1 MSLDLLGLLP
11 TAQEIADFEQD
22 TAPGAVE
29 RCIDRLLSS
38 PQYGVRYGRH
48 WLDVARYADSNGLDE
63 NIAFGNAWRYRD
75 YVVDSMNRDKPF
87 DRFVEEQIAGDL
99 LPDADRETTTGT
111 GFLVLGAKVLA
122 EPDREKLIMDTIDEQ
137 IDTLGKAFLGMTL
150 GCARCHDHKFDPIRQ
165 RDYYALAAIFRG
177 TKTFGDSN
185 FGAIKH
191 WNEVSYA
198 DREELAELKKIND
211 AIAQKQSEWNA
222 RKNQAMQALRDR
234 VRSQAAEYLST
245 AASLPP
251 DVTLTQ
257 CAEAGA
263 PLGLHPRVLS
273 YCRKHLEYHR
283 EDPLFEPWHAM
294 ARAGDAAG
302 ISKHY
307 GELFTAAT
315 TAWESL
321 KKENPQAT
329 RLEDER
335 LESAR
340 QALQDPSGFLAIP
353 AKMEHALDDATI
365 AQLHE
370 SATELRLMESAA
382 ADETAVMGVCD
393 RGVLDRLPIHI
404 RGNHRQLGESIER
417 DFPEVMRDP
426 HSKPV
431 FSKRSSGRL
440 ELARWMTH
448 GNHPLT
454 ARVAVNRIW
463 RWHFGR
469 GLVGTTENFGVL
481 GDRPSDPELLD
492 YLARWFIESG
502 WSMKELHRLILSSSV
517 YQMSTYHPDAA
528 IAMNIDPEN
537 RNLWRFR
544 SQKLSA
550 EQIRDC
556 MFQVTGGLDL
566 RLGGKSVPL
575 RNRQFVFDHT
585 SVDHTRY
592 ESPRR
597 TLYLPIIR
605 NHLFSLLEQFDFPD
619 PTMPVGDRQATTVA
633 PQSLLLM
640 NADWVIASAERLAIA
655 CESHASAPD
664 ARIEWLFKQVFQRGP
679 SEREKDHWLEFLTAI
694 DPELAAQPRLALSLV
709 AQNLLISNEFFD
721 VR

>member
-1 MSLDLLGLLP
+1 
-11 TAQEIADFEQD
+11 
-22 TAPGAVE
+22 
-29 RCIDRLLSS
+29 
-38 PQYGVRYGRH
+38 
-48 WLDVARYADSNGLDE
+48 
-63 NIAFGNAWRYRD
+63 
-75 YVVDSMNRDKPF
+75 
-87 DRFVEEQIAGDL
+87 
-99 LPDADRETTTGT
+99 
-111 GFLVLGAKVLA
+111 
-122 EPDREKLIMDTIDEQ
+122 
-137 IDTLGKAFLGMTL
+137 
-150 GCARCHDHKFDPIRQ
+150 
-165 RDYYALAAIFRG
+165 
-177 TKTFGDSN
+177 
-185 FGAIKH
+185 
-191 WNEVSYA
+191 
-198 DREELAELKKIND
+198 
-211 AIAQKQSEWNA
+211 
-222 RKNQAMQALRDR
+222 
-234 VRSQAAEYLST
+234 
-245 AASLPP
+245 
-251 DVTLTQ
+251 
-257 CAEAGA
+257 
-263 PLGLHPRVLS
+263 
-273 YCRKHLEYHR
+273 
-283 EDPLFEPWHAM
+283 
-294 ARAGDAAG
+294 
-302 ISKHY
+302 
-307 GELFTAAT
+307 
-315 TAWESL
+315 
-321 KKENPQAT
+321 
-329 RLEDER
+329 
-335 LESAR
+335 
-340 QALQDPSGFLAIP
+340 
-353 AKMEHALDDATI
+353 
-365 AQLHE
+365 
-370 SATELRLMESAA
+370 
-382 ADETAVMGVCD
+382 
-393 RGVLDRLPIHI
+393 
-404 RGNHRQLGESIER
+404 
-417 DFPEVMRDP
+417 
-426 HSKPV
+426 
-431 FSKRSSGRL
+431 
-440 ELARWMTH
+440 MTH